1 MPKFR
6 IKLPDHI
13 DYLSILDEHG
23 NLDAEL
29 DPHIPDDEVLRIH
42 RAMLLGRRL
51 DERMLNLQ
59 RQGRIGTFAPLR
71 GQEASQIGPVAVLRE
86 DDWLVPAFR
95 EHAAQVMR
103 GIPIENLLL
112 VYGGFYQG
120 NQMEKDLHTL
130 PVAVPVGTQPLHAVG
145 LAYSIKYRKEDRVA
159 LVFFGEGA
167 TSEGDFHEAM
177 NFAAVYQFP
186 VIFVCQNNHYAISIP
201 RDSQTGSETIA
212 QKALAYGMPGI
223 QVDGNDFMATYAA
236 TKEAVERARAGGGPT
251 LIENVTY
258 RLSVHTTSDDPKR
271 YRPEAEVEQW
281 ENCDPIPRI
290 QRYLIEKGLLD
301 ETKILAI
308 EDEIKNEIQAAVDR
322 YEALTKTFAGDEI
335 SMFDHMYAQMPDY
348 LQQQRDELAAELDA
362 AGQGKGG

>member
-1 MPKFR
+1 MPKYK
-6 IKLPDHI
+6 IKIPSHI

-23 NLDAEL
+23 NLDKDL
-29 DPHIPDDEVLRIH
+29 DPHIPDDEVMRIH
-42 RAMLLGRRL
+42 KAMLLGRRL

-71 GQEASQIGPVAVLRE
+71 GQEASQIGPVAALRK

-95 EHAAQVMR
+95 EHAALVMR
-103 GIPIENLLL
+103 GVPIEKILL

-120 NQMEKDLHTL
+120 NQMNEELYTL

-145 LAYSIKYRKEDRVA
+145 LAYSIKYRKEDRAA

-177 NFAAVYQFP
+177 NFASVYQVP
-186 VIFVCQNNHYAISIP
+186 VVFVCQNNHYAISIP
-201 RDSQTGSETIA
+201 RESQTGSETIA
-212 QKALAYGMPGI
+212 QKAVAYGMPGI

-236 TKEAVERARAGGGPT
+236 TKEALERARTGGGPT

-271 YRPEAEVEQW
+271 YRPEEEVEQW

-290 QRYLIEKGLLD
+290 QNFLMTKGLMDD
-301 ETKILAI
+301 EKILAL
-308 EDEIKNEIQAAVDR
+308 EEEIKNEIQAGVDR
-322 YEALTKTFAGDEI
+322 YEALTKSLADDHL
-335 SMFDHMYAQMPDY
+335 SMFDHLYASMPKN
-348 LQQQRDELAAELDA
+348 LEEQKEELIAELSA
-362 AGQGKGG
+362 VKGNGG